1 VVFSE
6 VMYHPQGSL
15 PEFLEIEN
23 VSYTPFDMANW
34 KMVDGVSY
42 EFPLDL
48 DSGSETYSFLKARET
63 IILAGVDAATF
74 RAAYPGTPASVRVF
88 GPWSGQLSNGGGGA
102 IVSLNH
108 GTDDGFGAVTHG
120 SGAADVGW
128 ENEEEP
134 GIWTFIA
141 YVYDGAGNTCVY
153 TNGEL
158 TKCISHGS
166 LNVQELPFVIGNQTG
181 ADGSRPEGP
190 EAAMTVA
197 KVKIFDRELAAGAV
211 ENEYNRDAV
220 SFGRNPTGN
229 VDSDGDGLSDSVEA
243 LLGTNPGLFDT
254 DGDGRGDGAEVEAGT
269 DPLDPS
275 SFFRIVSVDREPNG
289 NTAVTWLSAPGKS
302 YLLQSSPNLLTGS
315 WSDLNG
321 GLPIPASAPGQT
333 TSFLDDT
340 IAPANRTL
348 FYRVVLVP

>member
-1 VVFSE
+1 LVEDGGGAQSAGGIGIGYRNAASTGNASNFGGIGYGAVF
-6 VMYHPQGSL
+6 
-15 PEFLEIEN
+15 
-23 VSYTPFDMANW
+23 
-34 KMVDGVSY
+34 
-42 EFPLDL
+42 
-48 DSGSETYSFLKARET
+48 DS
-63 IILAGVDAATF
+63 D
-74 RAAYPGTPASVRVF
+74 PAS
-88 GPWSGQLSNGGGGA
+88 GDSWGTMLAGGGGA

-197 KVKIFDRELAAGAV
+197 MVKIFDRELAAGAV